1 MKVKHYFGLAV
12 IAAMTA
18 SCSSNEDLGT
28 AGPGTGNNEAGVSYA
43 SITINLPTTSGTRAV
58 DGSKN
63 DQFDEGTPSEYA
75 VNDATLVIFE
85 KEGTATS
92 ENEYKYVEAVSLG
105 NLEPWKKDNEITN
118 GITTEATITAELKS
132 AKVVQNEDK
141 YYALVILN
149 NKVGTDDKVTLPSG
163 SITYGAWNVASNAT
177 AKNLV
182 NNKDGF
188 YMANAPRFTDADVEP
203 TTLVPIK
210 GIYRTKEEAHSKP
223 ATTVHVERGLA
234 KVTVGPNSTG
244 KNNYF
249 AKDGANVTGSNY
261 SSDKV
266 EITEWALDV
275 TNTKSF
281 PVHVTSGLKAGITP
295 TDPTDQKV
303 PAYAEI
309 WSNTA
314 ATSGTAPATNR
325 FVSQLP
331 AKDAFKRVY
340 WGIDPNYSKNLTDKD
355 ACGQE
360 FTLVKANGSDATWKS
375 SKDPLY
381 CLENTFDIYH
391 MMQGQTTRVLLKATY
406 TPSAVKT
413 EKDKTFFMIGNSSD
427 IWTVTTLAKQITAKA
442 VEVLGVAETEIIV
455 DLKADNLNEAGTRLL
470 TVNNVKI
477 KDSSEAG
484 SHAVSQDKI
493 DEINAKLGLKAA
505 TTKDPTI
512 VGIATYKNGESY
524 YIARIKHFGDDLT
537 PWVAGND
544 NYGGKN
550 LEWLGRYGVLRNN
563 WYDLAINSISGPG
576 YPDVPEVKPTDPD
589 DEDTKYINV
598 SVKILDW
605 AKRSQSVD
613 L

>member
-1 MKVKHYFGLAV
+1 MRIKHFFGLAV

-18 SCSSNEDLGT
+18 SCSSNNDLVNG
-28 AGPGTGNNEAGVSYA
+28 GNGSSENETGVSYA

-58 DGSKN
+58 NGSKN

-85 KEGTATS
+85 KAGAS
-92 ENEYKYVEAVSLG
+92 ENDYTYVEAVSLG
-105 NLEPWKKDNEITN
+105 NLEPWKKDNESTN

-132 AKVVQNEDK
+132 AKVVQNDDK

-149 NKVGTDDKVTLPSG
+149 NEVGKDKKVALPSN

-188 YMANAPRFTDADVEP
+188 YMANAPRFTEVDVEP

-249 AKDGANVTGSNY
+249 TKDGANATGSNY

-266 EITEWALDV
+266 EITKWALDV
-275 TNTKSF
+275 TNNYSF
-281 PVHVTSGLKAGITP
+281 PVHVTSGLKDGSKS
-295 TDPTDQKV
+295 TDQTV
-303 PAYAEI
+303 PAYADI
-309 WSNTA
+309 WKNEA
-314 ATSGTAPATNR
+314 ATAGTTVPATNR

-340 WGIDPNYSKNLTDKD
+340 WGIDPNYSKNLTAKD

-391 MMQGQTTRVLLKATY
+391 MMQGQTTRVLLKAIY
-406 TPSAVKT
+406 TPSAVAKET
-413 EKDKTFFMIGNSSD
+413 DKTFFMIGNSSD
-427 IWTVTTLAKQITAKA
+427 IWTTKTLKDQIASKAKEALSLTTAPT
-442 VEVLGVAETEIIV
+442 VELKEDLLKGGTHFLTTENVSIKDGETEKINTP
-455 DLKADNLNEAGTRLL
+455 DLVATLN
-470 TVNNVKI
+470 N
-477 KDSSEAG
+477 
-484 SHAVSQDKI
+484 
-493 DEINAKLGLKAA
+493 KLGLDE
-505 TTKDPTI
+505 TKG
-512 VGIATYKNGESY
+512 VGIKTYKNGESY

-537 PWVAGND
+537 PWGAGND

-598 SVKILDW
+598 EVKILDW
-605 AKRSQSVD
+605 AKRSQNVD